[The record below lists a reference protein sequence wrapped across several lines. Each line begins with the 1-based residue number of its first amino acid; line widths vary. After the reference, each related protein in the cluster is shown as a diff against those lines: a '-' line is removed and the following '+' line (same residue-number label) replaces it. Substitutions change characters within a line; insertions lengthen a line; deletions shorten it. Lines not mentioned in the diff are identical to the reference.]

1 MEQEAIILGKTNFA
15 CFFSLLDYFF
25 EYSYICVIFRISTE
39 ISKSPRKWLS
49 KKGRQMFKYK
59 ELFSF
64 KIIRMNYGAGRVI
77 IR

>member
-1 MEQEAIILGKTNFA
+1 MEHEAIIPAKTNFA
-15 CFFSLLDYFF
+15 CFLSFLDYFF
-25 EYSYICVIFRISTE
+25 EYSYKCVIFRISTE
-39 ISKSPRKWLS
+39 ISKSPRKGLS

-64 KIIRMNYGAGRVI
+64 KIIRMNYGAGRAI